1 MTVGRVLDHLESS
14 QWVGAE
20 PGLIETAH
28 ELARDLGSERSTVER
43 HAARLARP
51 GPLPPFRA
59 ARHLV
64 SLTAARWRWQ
74 YTRLPFDLLTGRP
87 FDDLPGYL
95 KETVAQLLRDHLAGL
110 GAPAAEIAR
119 IVDGSEGLLP
129 AVVVDEVRRRPVT
142 VGPMSRITVEAI
154 VSRAFGD
161 DVQAIEEAPLS
172 ATALG
177 QLHRAKLAADGRSV
191 LVCVRRPGVD
201 RALRADARITATLV
215 GPLEALVPQLRDPH
229 PLGFVELAARQ
240 SLEESDLRN
249 QALNAIELALA
260 AEALELDD
268 LVVPHPIPGLVNRRA
283 VVFEDLGGAPLEES
297 TFDGERV
304 LRSYLGI
311 TIESALTSGVFH
323 ADLRPEHLVVIP
335 DGRLSVVG
343 FGALGRFDLAIRRG
357 ALKYLTSVFSGD
369 VDGQIE
375 AMRMTG
381 AVPDGV
387 DVGALA
393 RDLSASAALQPMQ
406 MLTGG
411 EGAIV
416 AGLREAV
423 QLLLRHRLRPPLEV
437 TLFVRNVF
445 ALNAFV
451 KSLGDNVTLMSALM
465 PLVQRLPQLNAE
477 LG

>member
-1 MTVGRVLDHLESS
+1 VTALRVLDELESS
-14 QWVGAE
+14 SWVRAE
-20 PGLIETAH
+20 SGLLETAH
-28 ELARDLGSERSTVER
+28 ELLQDLGNERATVER

-51 GPLPPFRA
+51 GPLPPLRA
-59 ARHLV
+59 ARHLA

-74 YTRLPFDLLTGRP
+74 YTRLPFDVLAGRP
-87 FDDLPGYL
+87 FDDLSGYL
-95 KETVAQLLRDHLAGL
+95 KATVAHLLRDHLAGL

-119 IVDGSEGLLP
+119 IVGGSEGLLP
-129 AVVVDEVRRRPVT
+129 AVVVDEIRRRPVT
-142 VGPMSRITVEAI
+142 VAPMSRVTVEAI
-154 VSRAFGD
+154 VTRAFGD
-161 DVQAIEEAPLS
+161 AVGAIEDAPFS

-201 RALRADARITATLV
+201 GALRADARITATMV
-215 GPLEALVPQLRDPH
+215 GPLEALVPQLWD
-229 PLGFVELAARQ
+229 EC
-240 SLEESDLRN
+240 
-249 QALNAIELALA
+249 IELALA
-260 AEALELDD
+260 AEALDLDG
-268 LVVPHPIPGLVNRRA
+268 LVIPRPIPGLVNRRA
-283 VVFEDLGGAPLEES
+283 VVFEDLGGAPLDES
-297 TFDGERV
+297 SFDADRV

-311 TIESALTSGVFH
+311 TIESALTNGVFH
-323 ADLRPEHLVVIP
+323 ADLRPEHLVIVP

-343 FGALGRFDLAIRRG
+343 FGALGRFDIDIRRG

-369 VDGQIE
+369 VDAQIE

-387 DVGALA
+387 DVEALA
-393 RDLSASAALQPMQ
+393 RDLSASSALQPMQ

-416 AGLREAV
+416 AGLKEAV
-423 QLLLRHRLRPPLEV
+423 RLLLRHRLRPPLEV

-451 KSLGDNVTLMSALM
+451 KSLGGNVTLMSALM

>member
-1 MTVGRVLDHLESS
+1 MTALRVLDELESS
-14 QWVGAE
+14 SWVRAE
-20 PGLIETAH
+20 SGLLETAH
-28 ELARDLGSERSTVER
+28 ELLQDLGNERATVER

-51 GPLPPFRA
+51 GPLPPLRA
-59 ARHLV
+59 ARHLA

-74 YTRLPFDLLTGRP
+74 YTRLPFDVLAGRP
-87 FDDLPGYL
+87 FDDLSGYL
-95 KETVAQLLRDHLAGL
+95 KATVAHLLRDHLAGL

-119 IVDGSEGLLP
+119 IVGGSEGLLP
-129 AVVVDEVRRRPVT
+129 AVVVDEIRRRPVT
-142 VGPMSRITVEAI
+142 VAPMSRVTVEAI
-154 VSRAFGD
+154 VTRAFGD
-161 DVQAIEEAPLS
+161 AVGAIEDAPFS

-201 RALRADARITATLV
+201 GALRADARITATMV

-240 SLEESDLRN
+240 SLEEADLRN

-260 AEALELDD
+260 AEALDLDG
-268 LVVPHPIPGLVNRRA
+268 LVIPRPIPGLVNRRA
-283 VVFEDLGGAPLEES
+283 VVFEDLGGAPLDES
-297 TFDGERV
+297 SFDADRV

-311 TIESALTSGVFH
+311 TIESALTNGVFH
-323 ADLRPEHLVVIP
+323 ADLRPEHLVIVP

-343 FGALGRFDLAIRRG
+343 FGALGRFDIDIRRG

-369 VDGQIE
+369 VDAQIE

-381 AVPDGV
+381 AVPAGV
-387 DVGALA
+387 DVEALA
-393 RDLSASAALQPMQ
+393 RDLSASSALQPMQ

-416 AGLREAV
+416 AGLKEAV
-423 QLLLRHRLRPPLEV
+423 RLLLRHRLRPPLEV

-451 KSLGDNVTLMSALM
+451 KSLGGDVTLMSALM